1 MPDPATPGQPSSAV
15 TTLSLKPGDRVD
27 AFTIVETI
35 ATTGS
40 AVVYKAHDDLLDRHV
55 AIKQIILGHEDSDE
69 ALRKRIREEAAIHKR
84 VSTSQ
89 PKHLIQF
96 IDAVDDP
103 RGLMLVGEYYPST
116 SLEALLE
123 KSPGPLDERQAL
135 GIVAAT
141 AKGLEAIHGVGVV
154 HRDLKPSNILL
165 GEDGGL
171 KICDFGLSALI
182 ESQDSLSLGSVRYMA
197 PELLKSEP
205 ADGRADLYS
214 LGIIAYE
221 MLAGRPNFDIAFRNV
236 LRDQRNQ
243 AMRWMKWHTN
253 LRVSAPLLDDYLPD
267 LPPHLVQLV
276 ARMMDKDQARR
287 VGSAAD
293 VVDAIRRHFTGDG
306 PDPDLAPRRS
316 IDHPGLTP
324 GMTSTPGDTAVLP
337 TRNKLPLVLAGFL
350 LFWVVV
356 FVAVFVINDQKK
368 TAAHAQALAEAN
380 TLIENGIEQYN
391 EGEFEASLE
400 NYQSVLDAWPA
411 ESATAQ
417 RAQLGAWKAQG
428 RIAFAAARYDEAV
441 DFFEQYKDAGGNAAT
456 VETLILEA
464 KDNEAF
470 AQIDQ
475 SVLQKIEGDQFIEA
489 TQTIKEAREQNW
501 TDGQIARLDELDEM
515 IQQRRAQV
523 LAAQRIAE
531 ARRLVNEGDRPAAIE
546 SLTDLVTLPQ
556 EGQTLL
562 KQLRADEAYD
572 NAIAD
577 GEDAARTGRLGEAV
591 DAFQVALALRP
602 DDELATRIN
611 RLDARRLTIEAASLF
626 DAGQFDAAELRLSAA
641 LKKDPSNTEAGRLQN
656 QIAAKTELASIERRG
671 DAALAAGNLDGAI
684 TAYEQALEIAPDYQ
698 GVVTKLNRARVRR
711 GLDQARVAI
720 NNGDPAKAEVILKD
734 AQLLDPDNP
743 DIAGLL
749 DSLDTQRRYRD
760 LIAQGQAAQAVPDFG
775 RAKRLY
781 RQAKELVPGDE
792 IDQLLEDLDFEQY
805 LAQARE
811 FIANDELAAAR
822 AMLQQARRIRF
833 TPELEAL
840 LEQVDAPTPAPA
852 PGPASGSDNSDTV
865 NTDGDG
871 GA

>member
-1 MPDPATPGQPSSAV
+1 MPDPSTPGQPNPAV
-15 TTLSLKPGDRVD
+15 TTLSLKPGDKVD
-27 AFTIVETI
+27 AFTIVSTI

-69 ALRKRIREEAAIHKR
+69 ALRKRIREEASIHKR

-116 SLEALLE
+116 SLEELLHQ
-123 KSPGPLDERQAL
+123 STGPLDERQAL

-141 AKGLEAIHGVGVV
+141 AKGLEAIHGAGVV

-197 PELLKSEP
+197 PELLKSEI

-267 LPPHLVQLV
+267 LPTHLVQLV
-276 ARMMDKDQARR
+276 ARMMDKDQSRR
-287 VGSAAD
+287 VGSAED

-306 PDPDLAPRRS
+306 PDTDLAPRRS
-316 IDHPGLTP
+316 IDHPGII
-324 GMTSTPGDTAVLP
+324 TSTPGDTAALP
-337 TRNKLPLVLAGFL
+337 ARNKLPLVLGGFL

-368 TAAHAQALAEAN
+368 TATHAQALAEAN
-380 TLIENGIEQYN
+380 TLIESGIEQYN
-391 EGEFEASLE
+391 EGDFATSLE
-400 NYQSVLDAWPA
+400 NYQAVLRTWPP

-428 RIAFAAARYDEAV
+428 RIAFAAQRYDQAV
-441 DFFEQYKDAGGNAAT
+441 DFFEEYKDAGGSAET
-456 VETLILEA
+456 VENLIREA

-475 SVLQKIEGDQFIEA
+475 TVLLDIEELQFA
-489 TQTIKEAREQNW
+489 NAQQTLKEAREQNW
-501 TDGQIARLDELDEM
+501 TDGQIARLDELDAI
-515 IQQRRAQV
+515 IQQRRGEV
-523 LAAQRIAE
+523 LAAQRIAD
-531 ARRLVNEGDRPAAIE
+531 ARRLVREGDRPGAITTLADLA
-546 SLTDLVTLPQ
+546 SLPED
-556 EGQTLL
+556 GQTLL
-562 KQLRADEAYD
+562 DQLRADETYD
-572 NAIAD
+572 NAILV
-577 GEDAARTGRLGEAV
+577 GEEAVRTGRLGEAV
-591 DAFQVALALRP
+591 DALRSALALRP
-602 DDELATRIN
+602 DAALENRIA
-611 RLDARRLTIEAASLF
+611 RLDARRLTTEAASLF
-626 DAGQFDAAELRLSAA
+626 DAGEFDAADLRLAAA
-641 LKKDPSNTEAGRLQN
+641 LDKDPAHADALRLQK
-656 QIAAKTELASIERRG
+656 QIAAKTQLATIERRG
-671 DAALAAGNLDGAI
+671 DAALSAGNLDQAI
-684 TAYEQALEIAPDYQ
+684 TAYEEALVLAPDYQ
-698 GVVTKLNRARVRR
+698 GLVEKLNRVRVRR
-711 GLDQARVAI
+711 SLDLARAAI
-720 NNGDPAKAEVILKD
+720 DDGDPAKAEALLND
-734 AQLLDPDNP
+734 AQLSDPDNT
-743 DIAGLL
+743 DIATLL
-749 DSLDTQRRYRD
+749 STLDVQRRYRD
-760 LIAQGQAAQAVPDFG
+760 FIAQGNEARAVPDFG

-781 RQAKELVPGDE
+781 RQAKELLPGDE
-792 IDQLLEDLDFEQY
+792 IDGLLEDLDFDQY

-811 FIANDELAAAR
+811 FIDKDELTAAR

-833 TPELEAL
+833 TPELEKL
-840 LEQVDAPTPAPA
+840 LEEAEAPD
-852 PGPASGSDNSDTV
+852 SGSDNSNSPSDA
-865 NTDGDG
+865 DDG
-871 GA
+871 GI